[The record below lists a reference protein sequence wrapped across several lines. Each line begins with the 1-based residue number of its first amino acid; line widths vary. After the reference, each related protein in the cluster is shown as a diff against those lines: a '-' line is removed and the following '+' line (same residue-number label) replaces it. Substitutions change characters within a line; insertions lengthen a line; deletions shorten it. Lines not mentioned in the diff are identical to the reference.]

1 MRIASENGDV
11 LEVRVVGYQ
20 FPDAEDTAKRHS
32 WHMLEGEAVVA
43 DVSWQF
49 RWQALTCDESQR
61 VAPWF
66 RALAE
71 ATADTSGRACLLQH
85 GLHSLSRTTR
95 SPPST

>member
-11 LEVRVVGYQ
+11 LEGRVVGYQ

-66 RALAE
+66 GRWQRRPLTRQGGLACSS
-71 ATADTSGRACLLQH
+71 TACIH
-85 GLHSLSRTTR
+85 
-95 SPPST
+95 